1 MTEDYSKYQKYVDYI
16 DSYRNASNAATGST
30 VDSNANVENKNVTTL
45 SSEIFKPDEI
55 GVCRKM
61 MTDKLAEMYGQDIAE
76 QYLKD
81 LQHHTIY
88 KHDETH
94 SQLPYCASITLYPF
108 LNDGLAKLGGISG
121 PPKNLEAFCGSFI
134 NLVFAVS
141 AQLAGA
147 CLYRDQMLK
156 IKREDDVRYYTINSL
171 INLFPLT
178 HKLTNYQGEWE
189 YADISDKGY
198 EVLEEGKYVPIK
210 KVMRRKYSGNIYNI
224 STAEGCNARTSKDHI
239 FKVVVDG
246 ETKEAKAET
255 LKVGDEVYCSVGDRS
270 FPDKIRKIL
279 VYQNDDPYVYEIE
292 TESHWYNC
300 GGMITHNCATPE
312 FLTYLDYFIR
322 KKYGDDYTEHVEDL
336 VDISKKGR
344 TLDKVIT
351 DCFEQVV
358 YSLNQP
364 AAARGYQSVFWNIAY
379 FDHPYF
385 EEIFR
390 DFVFPDG
397 DEPKWETVSWLQ
409 KRFMKWF
416 NAERLRKPLTFP
428 VETVNL
434 LDNGTDYVDQEWAD
448 FAAEMYAE
456 GHSFFTYRSDSV
468 DSLASCCYTDDT
480 EVIVKIDDKIYIKS
494 FNELKHYHAAED
506 RFVIYSNGEWRNGKL
521 VELPNRQVYK
531 VELANG
537 MKMKLTDNHRN
548 NCYGGMRLTSELTVG
563 DFIMAASKKDSAFI
577 PDDPVVEKIIRGE
590 KVVIPNKK
598 EASKVIADC
607 VRAGVVV
614 KKDVRAMGSV
624 VLQRYTQSCLTEE
637 DLPDDFIWDDADNL
651 YFRITG
657 IKKVDYTGN
666 VFCFE
671 MDDKNDDKFT
681 LANGIHNYNCRL
693 RNGLQN
699 NVFSYTLGAGGI
711 STGSKC
717 VITLNINRIVQ
728 DATRDGKDL
737 SEAIREVVKRVHKYL
752 AAYNEMIKDNLNSG
766 LLPLYDAGFIDMKR
780 QYLTVGF
787 NGLVEAAEFL
797 GIDVAVNDDYR
808 EFTNK
813 ILKPIYEL
821 NQEDRTEELMFN
833 TEYVPSLIRGDCVA

>member
-156 IKREDDVRYYTINSL
+156 IKRGDDVRYYTINSL

-178 HKLTNYQGEWE
+178 HKFTNYQGEWE

-322 KKYGDDYTEHVEDL
+322 KKYGDDYTEHVEDV
-336 VDISKKGR
+336 VDLSKKGR

-468 DSLASCCYTDDT
+468 DSLASCC
-480 EVIVKIDDKIYIKS
+480 
-494 FNELKHYHAAED
+494 
-506 RFVIYSNGEWRNGKL
+506 
-521 VELPNRQVYK
+521 
-531 VELANG
+531 
-537 MKMKLTDNHRN
+537 
-548 NCYGGMRLTSELTVG
+548 
-563 DFIMAASKKDSAFI
+563 
-577 PDDPVVEKIIRGE
+577 
-590 KVVIPNKK
+590 
-598 EASKVIADC
+598 
-607 VRAGVVV
+607 
-614 KKDVRAMGSV
+614 
-624 VLQRYTQSCLTEE
+624 
-637 DLPDDFIWDDADNL
+637 
-651 YFRITG
+651 
-657 IKKVDYTGN
+657 
-666 VFCFE
+666 
-671 MDDKNDDKFT
+671 
-681 LANGIHNYNCRL
+681 RL

-728 DATRDGKDL
+728 DASRDGKDL

-752 AAYNEMIKDNLNSG
+752 TAYNEMIKDNLNSG

-797 GIDVAVNDDYR
+797 GIDVAVNDDYKK
-808 EFTNK
+808 FTNE

-833 TEYVPSLIRGDCVA
+833 TEYVPSLIRGDCAA

>member
-156 IKREDDVRYYTINSL
+156 IKRGDDVRYYTINSL

-178 HKLTNYQGEWE
+178 HKFTNYQGEWE

-322 KKYGDDYTEHVEDL
+322 KKYGDDYTEHVEDV
-336 VDISKKGR
+336 VDLSKKGR

-468 DSLASCCYTDDT
+468 DSLASCC
-480 EVIVKIDDKIYIKS
+480 
-494 FNELKHYHAAED
+494 
-506 RFVIYSNGEWRNGKL
+506 
-521 VELPNRQVYK
+521 
-531 VELANG
+531 
-537 MKMKLTDNHRN
+537 
-548 NCYGGMRLTSELTVG
+548 
-563 DFIMAASKKDSAFI
+563 
-577 PDDPVVEKIIRGE
+577 
-590 KVVIPNKK
+590 
-598 EASKVIADC
+598 
-607 VRAGVVV
+607 
-614 KKDVRAMGSV
+614 
-624 VLQRYTQSCLTEE
+624 
-637 DLPDDFIWDDADNL
+637 
-651 YFRITG
+651 
-657 IKKVDYTGN
+657 
-666 VFCFE
+666 
-671 MDDKNDDKFT
+671 
-681 LANGIHNYNCRL
+681 RL

-728 DATRDGKDL
+728 DASRDGKDL

-797 GIDVAVNDDYR
+797 GIDVAVNDDYKK
-808 EFTNK
+808 FTNE

-833 TEYVPSLIRGDCVA
+833 TEYVPSLIRGDCAA

>member
-1 MTEDYSKYQKYVDYI
+1 MVEDYSKYQSYVDYVR
-16 DSYRNASNAATGST
+16 SYREATNAATGSK

-45 SSEIFKPDEI
+45 SSELFKPDEI

-61 MTDKLAEMYGQDIAE
+61 MTDKLNEMYGKDLAE
-76 QYLKD
+76 QYLED
-81 LQHHTIY
+81 LKHHIIY

-108 LNDGLAKLGGISG
+108 LHDGLAKLGGISSA
-121 PPKNLEAFCGSFI
+121 PKNLEAFCGSFI

-147 CLYRDQMLK
+147 C
-156 IKREDDVRYYTINSL
+156 
-171 INLFPLT
+171 
-178 HKLTNYQGEWE
+178 
-189 YADISDKGY
+189 
-198 EVLEEGKYVPIK
+198 
-210 KVMRRKYSGNIYNI
+210 
-224 STAEGCNARTSKDHI
+224 
-239 FKVVVDG
+239 
-246 ETKEAKAET
+246 
-255 LKVGDEVYCSVGDRS
+255 
-270 FPDKIRKIL
+270 
-279 VYQNDDPYVYEIE
+279 
-292 TESHWYNC
+292 
-300 GGMITHNCATPE
+300 ATPE
-312 FLTYLDYFIR
+312 FLTYLDHFIR
-322 KKYGDDYTEHVEDL
+322 KKYGDDYIDRADVVVDL
-336 VDISKKGR
+336 SLKGR

-379 FDHPYF
+379 FDKYYF

-434 LDNGTDYVDQEWAD
+434 LNDGKEFVDKEWAD

-456 GHSFFTYRSDSV
+456 GHSFFTYTSSSV
-468 DSLASCCYTDDT
+468 DALASCCYTDDT
-480 EVIVKIDDKIYIKS
+480 KVIVKIDGEACIKS
-494 FNELKHYHAAED
+494 FRELKHYPKAKD
-506 RFVIYSNGEWRNGKL
+506 GFVIYSDGQWKHGEL
-521 VELPNRQVYK
+521 VELPNRPVYK

-537 MKMKLTDNHRN
+537 MKMKVTENHRN
-548 NCYGGMRLTSELTVG
+548 NCYGGMKPTKELTVG
-563 DFIMAASKKDSAFI
+563 DYIMVASERDSSFI
-577 PDDPVVEKIIRGE
+577 PDNPTVEKIIRGE
-590 KVVIPNKK
+590 KVVISDKK
-598 EASKVIADC
+598 EAIKTIVDC
-607 VRAGVVV
+607 IRSGVVV
-614 KKDVRAMGSV
+614 KKDVRAMGSI
-624 VLQRYTQSCLTEE
+624 VLQRYDWSYFV
-637 DLPDDFIWDDADNL
+637 DKDNPDEFIWDDDDNL
-651 YFRITG
+651 YLRITG
-657 IKKVDYTGN
+657 IKQIDYTGN

-693 RNGLQN
+693 RNSIQS

-728 DATRDGKDL
+728 DAARDGKDL
-737 SEAIREVVKRVHKYL
+737 SEAIRAVAKRVHKYL

-797 GIDVAVNDDYR
+797 GIDVAVNDDYK

-821 NQEDRTEELMFN
+821 NQENRTEELMFN
-833 TEYVPSLIRGDCVA
+833 TEYVPSLICGDCAA

>member
-178 HKLTNYQGEWE
+178 HKFTNYQGEWE

-198 EVLEEGKYVPIK
+198 EILEDGKYVAIK
-210 KVMRRKYSGNIYNI
+210 KVMRRKYDGNIYNI
-224 STAEGCNARTSKDHI
+224 STEEGCNARTSKDHI

-246 ETKEAKAET
+246 VAKEAKAET

-322 KKYGDDYTEHVEDL
+322 KKYGDDYTEHVADVVDL
-336 VDISKKGR
+336 SKKGR

-351 DCFEQVV
+351 DCFEQAV

-468 DSLASCCYTDDT
+468 DSLASCC
-480 EVIVKIDDKIYIKS
+480 
-494 FNELKHYHAAED
+494 
-506 RFVIYSNGEWRNGKL
+506 
-521 VELPNRQVYK
+521 
-531 VELANG
+531 
-537 MKMKLTDNHRN
+537 
-548 NCYGGMRLTSELTVG
+548 
-563 DFIMAASKKDSAFI
+563 
-577 PDDPVVEKIIRGE
+577 
-590 KVVIPNKK
+590 
-598 EASKVIADC
+598 
-607 VRAGVVV
+607 
-614 KKDVRAMGSV
+614 
-624 VLQRYTQSCLTEE
+624 
-637 DLPDDFIWDDADNL
+637 
-651 YFRITG
+651 
-657 IKKVDYTGN
+657 
-666 VFCFE
+666 
-671 MDDKNDDKFT
+671 
-681 LANGIHNYNCRL
+681 RL

-797 GIDVAVNDDYR
+797 GIDVAVNDDYKK
-808 EFTNK
+808 FTNK